1 MKFDKDIYLITKD
14 YIDFNVLLTKT
25 EEALSEGVR
34 ILQYRS
40 KDNDKLT
47 QCNQSHILKGL
58 CHKYNTK
65 LIINDDVDIAIEV
78 GADGVHLGQDDIN
91 IDKARNT
98 MGNDFIIG
106 ATTKTVDQAIKAYE
120 QGADYLG
127 VGALYPSPTKI
138 NAKTIDIQ
146 TLINIKNAV
155 PISIVGIGGITAD
168 NLTTEIVTNV
178 DAIAVISE
186 IYDSNNIKEKVNQLN
201 NMLK

>member
-25 EEALSEGVR
+25 EEALIEGVR

-47 QCNQSHILKGL
+47 QCNQAHILKRL
-58 CHKYNTK
+58 CNKYNTK
-65 LIINDDVDIAIEV
+65 LIINDDLDIAIEV

-91 IDKARNT
+91 IDKARKI

-106 ATTKTVDQAIKAYE
+106 ATTKTVEQAIKAYE

-127 VGALYPSPTKI
+127 VGALFKSPTKI
-138 NAKTIDIQ
+138 NAKNINLQ